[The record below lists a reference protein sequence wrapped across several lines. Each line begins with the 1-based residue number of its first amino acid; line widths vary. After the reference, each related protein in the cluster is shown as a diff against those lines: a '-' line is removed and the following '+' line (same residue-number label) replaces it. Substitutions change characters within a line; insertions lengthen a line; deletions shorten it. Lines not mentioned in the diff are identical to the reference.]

1 MTQSRGRLVGGMMLV
16 LGMLG
21 APFSTAPAAMRPGP
35 RASVRR
41 RVEPA
46 VRRVVAEQ
54 LAVSPDELVPA
65 VSLTDELAADS
76 LDLLQLVLAIE
87 SEFDIVVPQPAIA
100 AIRSY
105 GDVVETVMVSIR
117 DEGGQQSVT
126 DRAFLV
132 RSRITSDRAVA
143 DESVRVDELTP
154 YALETIEEAA
164 LHAGHGA
171 RLEIAVSSH
180 EGVQDAAL
188 SYVRGQ
194 LAWLEERGIQV
205 AVRRA

>member
-1 MTQSRGRLVGGMMLV
+1 MMLV

-21 APFSTAPAAMRPGP
+21 APFSTAPASLRPGP
-35 RASVRR
+35 RPVVAPRVSVRR
-41 RVEPA
+41 RVEPR
-46 VRRVVAEQ
+46 VRRIVAEQ
-54 LAVSPDELVPA
+54 LAISPDELVPA
-65 VSLTDELAADS
+65 VSLTDERAADS
-76 LDLLQLVLAIE
+76 LDVLQLVLAIE
-87 SEFDIVVPQPAIA
+87 SEFDIVLPQPAIA

-105 GDVVETVMVSIR
+105 GDVVDTVVASIR
-117 DEGGQQSVT
+117 DAGRDESVT

-132 RSRITSDRAVA
+132 RSRITSDRTLA
-143 DESVRVDELTP
+143 DESVRVDGLTP
-154 YALETIEEAA
+154 YALETIAEAA
-164 LHAGHGA
+164 LHAGRGA